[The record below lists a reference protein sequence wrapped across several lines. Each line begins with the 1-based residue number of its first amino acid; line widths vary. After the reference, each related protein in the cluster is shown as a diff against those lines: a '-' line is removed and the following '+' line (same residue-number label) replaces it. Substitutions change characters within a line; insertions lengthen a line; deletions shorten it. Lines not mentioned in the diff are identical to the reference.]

1 MVKAIVE
8 ISEKGN
14 RILNLI
20 KAKFG
25 LRTKSDALNKILEEY
40 ESELLE
46 PRLRPEFIEE
56 IKRVQEKGEFE
67 EVKDFKKHYEIE

>member
-46 PRLRPEFIEE
+46 PGLKPEFIEE
-56 IKRVQEKGEFE
+56 IKRVQEKDEFE
-67 EVKDFKKHYEIE
+67 EVKEFKKHYEIE